1 IGSLG
6 AAYLAAG
13 SKAQS
18 TAKNEVADAIRM
30 PIGSVVASML
40 TPAQMMQVAG
50 DSWVPADGRKVS
62 TQSPYAIETG
72 STELPDLRGVFAR
85 GLNQFDT
92 TQPPREAKYL
102 DPETRKLAAPQEDA
116 FREHLHTVGAG
127 TTDVGA
133 LSTGQVLLT
142 AGKRMPSYY

>member
-1 IGSLG
+1 
-6 AAYLAAG
+6 
-13 SKAQS
+13 
-18 TAKNEVADAIRM
+18 
-30 PIGSVVASML
+30 L

-142 AGKRMPSYY
+142 AGKRMPSYYGSPDPYTYTTPPPTSSSGDKETRPKNVALYYYIKIK